1 MAYTVGIASD
11 YLNLFQRIR
20 YYLRGEMSI
29 ENELADPGNTGDGY
43 IKGLIVFTTPVI
55 ESWTITCTTGG
66 GSGVAIFSVT
76 GSVSG
81 AQNPATCDTYYSNT
95 QIEFTVGFGAT
106 DYVVDDEFTFDVI
119 ANSIPSGQEWTELK
133 YLPGVPD
140 GTNNG
145 MNVDA
150 AEGATYANELY
161 LKGPGLAAADE
172 IFVQMFTSYN
182 EDSDYYNLR
191 FQGSTGFETLD
202 SFENQ
207 PSDSTTVTM
216 AAWQFQIQYWI
227 VADGR
232 RFILTWKIDTK
243 YMNGYFGFIL
253 PYGTPTEY
261 PYPLYI
267 AGCHTTDL
275 QWGSESHNHRAF
287 FDPYAGYI
295 YTIEGTWLLIQ
306 NKYSSSN
313 SEVTAN
319 VSNIWPYTE
328 NYAQNIR
335 QSPGDVYPMLPLV
348 MHTSQNG
355 GNVYG
360 ELSGAFWCPGFANG
374 SENTIVVD
382 GIDYMVFHDVYRTLN
397 QDYYALKLEQQTPL

>member
-1 MAYTVGIASD
+1 MAYTIGMASD

-29 ENELADPGNTGDGY
+29 ENELADPTNVGDGY
-43 IKGLIVFTTPVI
+43 LQGLMVYTTPAI
-55 ESWTITCTTGG
+55 ETWTITCTLGG
-66 GSGVAIFSVT
+66 GSGTATFSVT

-81 AQNPATCDTYYSNT
+81 AQAAATCDTYYSNT

-106 DYVVDDEFTFDVI
+106 GYVIGDEFTFDVI
-119 ANSIPSGQEWTELK
+119 ANSLPAGQEWTELK
-133 YLPGVPD
+133 YTPGVSQ
-140 GTNNG
+140 GAGVNNG

-150 AEGATYANELY
+150 APGATYANELY

-172 IFVQMFTSYN
+172 IFVSMNTQYN
-182 EDSDYYNLR
+182 EDSDWYNLS
-191 FQGSTGFETLD
+191 FQGATGFETLD
-202 SFENQ
+202 AYNYQ
-207 PSDSTTVTM
+207 PSDSTNCAM
-216 AAWQFQIQYWI
+216 AAWQFQIPYWI

-232 RFILTWKIDTK
+232 RFILTWKISTN

-267 AGCHTTDL
+267 AGCHTSNVR
-275 QWGSESHNHRAF
+275 WSSESHNHRSF

-306 NKYSSSN
+306 NKVSSSGN
-313 SEVTAN
+313 ESTRQE
-319 VSNIWPYTE
+319 SNIWPFTQ

-348 MHTSQNG
+348 MHTEHNG

-360 ELSGAFWCPGFANG
+360 ELSGAFWCPGFANA

-382 GIDYMVFHDVYRTLN
+382 GIDYMVFQDVYRTSN
-397 QDYYALKLEQQTPL
+397 QDYYALKLD